1 MNVFKVSMR
10 QVWGKW
16 HDFTF
21 VTVKDVKSAI
31 TKALEEIDIPTSSN
45 DKVTITVSLE
55 GPAFKKR
62 GKN

>member
-21 VTVKDVKSAI
+21 VTVTDVKSAI
-31 TKALEEIDIPTSSN
+31 RKALDEIDIPTSPN